1 MEQRLKE
8 LLDSSMKADS
18 SKTRMGM
25 IYAILA
31 GPALGLAL
39 GLLGLMV
46 GKAPFN
52 LEYPTGGWAIVE
64 VFQIPF
70 ALLAFVVFA
79 LCIGNW
85 REIGRIWT
93 SRIAWW
99 TLFTGTGGFLGD
111 ICYACSVVLIGGA
124 VAGPIGG
131 LYGLV
136 GAVIVSSLYK
146 ENIKRWS
153 TLVGLVLTSIGI
165 WIVLGGASLVSPTHG
180 IYMLVGVLIIIG
192 ATLTWGMENFS
203 IAAGTDLMAP
213 ETVLFYRLLFT
224 LVIGSILLYVL
235 FPVSRHM
242 AALAFADPKL
252 VTFGAV
258 IGFSWIIWM
267 LMGYYMGIAYA
278 GGVRGG
284 VLAGTFG
291 FFFIA
296 FFSMTIYNVPFS
308 YTVIFGSILLFA
320 GAALFVTEPKELLA
334 SKRN

>member
-124 VAGPIGG
+124 VAGPIG
-131 LYGLV
+131 
-136 GAVIVSSLYK
+136 
-146 ENIKRWS
+146 
-153 TLVGLVLTSIGI
+153 
-165 WIVLGGASLVSPTHG
+165 
-180 IYMLVGVLIIIG
+180 
-192 ATLTWGMENFS
+192 
-203 IAAGTDLMAP
+203 
-213 ETVLFYRLLFT
+213 
-224 LVIGSILLYVL
+224 
-235 FPVSRHM
+235 
-242 AALAFADPKL
+242 
-252 VTFGAV
+252 
-258 IGFSWIIWM
+258 
-267 LMGYYMGIAYA
+267 
-278 GGVRGG
+278 
-284 VLAGTFG
+284 
-291 FFFIA
+291 
-296 FFSMTIYNVPFS
+296 
-308 YTVIFGSILLFA
+308 
-320 GAALFVTEPKELLA
+320 
-334 SKRN
+334 